1 MNKLLL
7 YLVISMNLWAARSG
21 NEPSL
26 EAVDGVIV
34 LAVGNSAQA
43 LFIIFEFWAFV

>member
-7 YLVISMNLWAARSG
+7 YLVSMNLWAARSG
-21 NEPSL
+21 NEPFL

-43 LFIIFEFWAFV
+43 LFIIFEF